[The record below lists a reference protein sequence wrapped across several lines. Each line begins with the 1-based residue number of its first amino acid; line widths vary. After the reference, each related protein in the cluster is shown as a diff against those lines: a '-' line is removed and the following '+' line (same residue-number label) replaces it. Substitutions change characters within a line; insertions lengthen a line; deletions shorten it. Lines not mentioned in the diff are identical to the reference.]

1 MNIVQ
6 ESDAVDIYI
15 GIKESLN
22 DLRRFPAS
30 LPWALEAPNLEASQA
45 FCCSRL
51 IVLLNK
57 ENFVFVIRS
66 KRSHAFLGIVDIH
79 CIYWDENK
87 ASIGL
92 WGNARYQRQ
101 GYMRQALLLFVNTLF
116 TRGSFRELKAYVDVA
131 NSSTYIV

>member
-1 MNIVQ
+1 MI
-6 ESDAVDIYI
+6 A
-15 GIKESLN
+15 
-22 DLRRFPAS
+22 
-30 LPWALEAPNLEASQA
+30 
-45 FCCSRL
+45 
-51 IVLLNK
+51 LLNK

-66 KRSHAFLGIVDIH
+66 KRSNAFLGIVDIH

-87 ASIGL
+87 ASIGF

-101 GYMRQALLLFVNTLF
+101 GYMRQALLLFVNALF